1 MIWRAAAT
9 HGHGPNGS
17 GWGGQYC
24 STGARDQHGLKLPLT
39 SLERGRGQGVVG
51 VAASHGQRATS
62 RNANGTFGVGKHV
75 KTNWSKHVV
84 RSAVMSAVRP
94 HQFLR
99 LGVDAPHKR
108 ALCRY
113 WCLVSQH
120 WADMQHAS
128 FFFFSLFLISRVLS
142 EDFSASTLQGSQ
154 LQRLRTAV
162 SGCF

>member
-62 RNANGTFGVGKHV
+62 RNANGTCGVGKHV

-84 RSAVMSAVRP
+84 RSAVRP

-128 FFFFSLFLISRVLS
+128 FFFFSLFLISRVLLACCS
-142 EDFSASTLQGSQ
+142 LRTSQ
-154 LQRLRTAV
+154 LQRFRGRSFNA
-162 SGCF
+162 